1 MLKMRGLVLARK
13 AGSYVR
19 LKTRDGNIDVAITR
33 IQKGRAMLLID
44 APLGVQILRDEL
56 LEPEE
61 RKVVRHAEDRM

>member
-1 MLKMRGLVLARK
+1 MLEMRGLVLARK

-19 LKTRDGNIDVAITR
+19 LKTRDGNIDVAVTR
-33 IQKGRAMLLID
+33 IKKGRAMLLID

-61 RKVVRHAEDRM
+61 RKVVRQ